1 MSELWVN
8 TNEPSKVEPHDRVPT
23 SIPFNTVCIP
33 NGLTYPSRTLALL
46 VKPSHAV
53 PYEQGKEAAVT

>member
-1 MSELWVN
+1 MSQVKLSLTIETEL
-8 TNEPSKVEPHDRVPT
+8 PYL
-23 SIPFNTVCIP
+23 SISFITVCIP